1 MTEPLVFGLDPGNS
15 EATGVIATPG
25 KPRLLTIPSEIGAGS
40 LSQLTRLFVGVGQAR
55 RLASDEHVLELD
67 GSSWFVGTLALE
79 QSASASSA
87 RGDIT
92 RYWSG
97 HSLRL
102 LMVLAGTLISASSF
116 TLRLVTGLPVSV
128 WDAKATVPQVQ
139 RSLCGR
145 HAFRLNGQER
155 EMMVEGALV
164 MMEGAGALAAHGLAE
179 VVPQAV
185 IDIGG
190 RTTELFWAQG
200 QRPVLPRC
208 SGFARGVG
216 DVADAVAAAFLER
229 YGRALS
235 ALELRES
242 LRAVAHGKPHPSLFV
257 DGRPAQIDELI
268 GQAVRDVG
276 ADIRSNISRAWRSSE
291 QGKVAAEAARVLL
304 VGGGA
309 YYFAPIVRAL
319 IPHLEVPRLAE
330 HANAQ
335 GYLAI
340 GSQLSERAWARLK
353 A

>member
-1 MTEPLVFGLDPGNS
+1 MTMTEPIIFGLDPGNS
-15 EATGVIATPG
+15 EATGVVATLG
-25 KPRLLTIPSEIGAGS
+25 KPRLLSIPSEIGAGS
-40 LSQLTRLFVGVGQAR
+40 LSLLTRLFGGVGQAR
-55 RLASDEHVLELD
+55 RLTPDEHVLEVD

-102 LMVLAGTLISASSF
+102 LMVLAGTLISAPSF

-164 MMEGAGALAAHGLAE
+164 VMEGAGALAAHGLAE
-179 VVPQAV
+179 DVPQAV

-208 SGFARGVG
+208 SGFDRGVG
-216 DVADAVAAAFLER
+216 DVADAV
-229 YGRALS
+229 
-235 ALELRES
+235 
-242 LRAVAHGKPHPSLFV
+242 PT
-257 DGRPAQIDELI
+257 
-268 GQAVRDVG
+268 G
-276 ADIRSNISRAWRSSE
+276 ATN
-291 QGKVAAEAARVLL
+291 
-304 VGGGA
+304 
-309 YYFAPIVRAL
+309 
-319 IPHLEVPRLAE
+319 
-330 HANAQ
+330 
-335 GYLAI
+335 
-340 GSQLSERAWARLK
+340 
-353 A
+353 